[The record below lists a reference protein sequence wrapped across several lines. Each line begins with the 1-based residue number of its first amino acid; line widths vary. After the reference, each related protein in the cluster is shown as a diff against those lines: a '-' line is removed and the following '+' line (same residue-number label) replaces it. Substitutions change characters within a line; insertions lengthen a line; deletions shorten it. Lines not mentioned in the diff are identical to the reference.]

1 MTIATGFLAKSATV
15 AGVTLNGATTFGLSQ
30 GGVPVDLR
38 SDGELYAR
46 VTPIIPTN
54 IELDVE
60 TKDIASTIDAGTT
73 GSLSLVADK
82 MTGGKTLS
90 GTVTYAAT
98 SCTVLSVSRGTD
110 INGAAVLRVSAR
122 INSADGAASGL
133 TITSV

>member
-1 MTIATGFLAKSATV
+1 MTIAIGFLAKSAQV
-15 AGVTLNGATTFGLSQ
+15 AGVTLSGTTTFGLSQ

-73 GSLSLVADK
+73 GALSLVADK

-90 GTVTYAAT
+90 GTVTFSAT